1 MSDSL
6 LAHLREAVGADAIE
20 RDPQGLPR
28 VVPDSTDA
36 VAQVVGL
43 ASEHGWKLRIE
54 GRDTWLPA
62 DAPADVA
69 LSTRGLDRVEFVS
82 PADLVAGVQVGI
94 PMETL
99 RRRLGDDGMWL
110 ALDPPGRPER
120 SLGSVLATATS
131 GPLRQG
137 FGPVRDHVLGLTVVT
152 GEGRVVRPGGRVVK
166 NVAGFDLTK
175 LQVGGFGAFGII
187 TECALRLRAVPR
199 ADRTLLAR
207 GPRDHLTSLARA
219 LTEARLSL
227 SALELFSP
235 AVAAESD
242 WVLAARLLG
251 TDEGVAAETG
261 RLEAASDLPWSP
273 LSHER
278 AASFW
283 HLAARAV
290 LGGPVTFRLGAL
302 QDGLDETLDLV
313 AGVLDEG
320 LVSAGAG
327 STGGI
332 RWSGDAGI
340 AALRSLR
347 RTTATREIPMTLER
361 APWELRQA
369 LGHFG
374 AYREGVGRLV
384 GRLRGTF
391 DPSSVLSVA
400 LEAEPDGR

>member
-6 LAHLREAVGADAIE
+6 LAHLRDALGPDAIE
-20 RDPQGLPR
+20 RDPHGLPR
-28 VVPDSTDA
+28 AVPDSTEA

-43 ASEHGWKLRIE
+43 AHEHGWRLRVE
-54 GRDTWLPA
+54 GRGTWLPA
-62 DAPADVA
+62 DAPADLA
-69 LSTRGLDRVEFVS
+69 LSTRALDSVAFVS
-82 PADLVAGVQVGI
+82 PADLVASVKAGL
-94 PMETL
+94 PLDML

-120 SLGSVLATATS
+120 SMGSILATATG

-175 LQVGGFGAFGII
+175 LQVGGFGAFGIV
-187 TECALRLRAVPR
+187 TECTLRLRAVPR

-219 LTEARLSL
+219 LTQARLSL
-227 SALELFSP
+227 SALELVSP
-235 AVAAESD
+235 TVAAEPD
-242 WVLAARLLG
+242 WVLAVRLLG

-261 RLEAASDLPWSP
+261 RLEAASDLPWTP
-273 LSHER
+273 LAHER

-283 HLAARAV
+283 HLASRAV
-290 LGGPVTFRLGAL
+290 LGGPVSLRLGAL
-302 QDGLDETLDLV
+302 QDGLDDTLDLV

-320 LVSAGAG
+320 LVTAGGGSA
-327 STGGI
+327 GGI
-332 RWSGDAGI
+332 RWSGEANV

-347 RTTATREIPMTLER
+347 RTTATREIPMTIER
-361 APWELRQA
+361 APWDLRHT

-374 AYREGVGRLV
+374 AYREGVSRLV
-384 GRLRGTF
+384 GRLRSTF
-391 DPSSVLSVA
+391 DPSSVFSVA
-400 LEAEPDGR
+400 LEHEP

>member
-1 MSDSL
+1 VSDSL
-6 LAHLREAVGADAIE
+6 LSHLRDAVGADAIE
-20 RDPQGLPR
+20 RDPHGLPR

-43 ASEHGWKLRIE
+43 AHEHGWKLRVE
-54 GRDTWLPA
+54 GRGSWLAA
-62 DAPADVA
+62 DAPADLA
-69 LSTRGLDRVEFVS
+69 LSTRALDGVEFVS
-82 PADLVAGVQVGI
+82 PADLVAGVKAGI
-94 PMETL
+94 PLEVL

-120 SLGSVLATATS
+120 SIGSVLATATA

-166 NVAGFDLTK
+166 NVAGFDLAK
-175 LQVGGFGAFGII
+175 LQVGGFGAFGIV
-187 TECALRLRAVPR
+187 TECTLRLRAVPR
-199 ADRTLLAR
+199 ADRTLITR

-219 LTEARLSL
+219 LTAARLSL
-227 SALELFSP
+227 SALELVSP

-242 WVLAARLLG
+242 WVLAVRLLG

-261 RLEAASDLPWSP
+261 RIEAASDLPWSP
-273 LSHER
+273 LAHER

-283 HLAARAV
+283 HLAARAL
-290 LGGPVTFRLGAL
+290 LGGPVTLRLGAL
-302 QDGLDETLDLV
+302 QDGLDDTLDLV

-320 LVSAGAG
+320 LVTAGAG
-327 STGGI
+327 SVGGI
-332 RWSGDAGI
+332 RWSGEAGV

-347 RTTATREIPMTLER
+347 RTAATREIPMTLER
-361 APWELRQA
+361 APWDLRHA

-374 AYREGVGRLV
+374 AYREGVAQLV

-400 LEAEPDGR
+400 LEADTDGR

>member
-6 LAHLREAVGADAIE
+6 LAHLRDAIGADAIE
-20 RDPQGLPR
+20 RDPHGLPR

-43 ASEHGWKLRIE
+43 AHEHGWRLRIE
-54 GRDTWLPA
+54 GRGTWLPA
-62 DAPADVA
+62 DAPADLA
-69 LSTRGLDRVEFVS
+69 LSTRALDGVEFVS
-82 PADLVAGVQVGI
+82 PADLVAGVKAGI
-94 PMETL
+94 SLENL

-120 SLGSVLATATS
+120 SVGSVLATAAA

-175 LQVGGFGAFGII
+175 LEVGGFGAFGVI
-187 TECALRLRAVPR
+187 TECTLRLRAVPR
-199 ADRTLLAR
+199 ADRTLVAR
-207 GPRDHLTSLARA
+207 GPRDQLTSLARA
-219 LTEARLSL
+219 LTASRLSL
-227 SALELFSP
+227 SALELVSP
-235 AVAAESD
+235 TIAAESD
-242 WVLAARLLG
+242 WVLAVRLLG
-251 TDEGVAAETG
+251 TDEGVVAETG
-261 RLEAASDLPWSP
+261 RLEAASDLPWTP
-273 LSHER
+273 LAHER

-290 LGGPVTFRLGAL
+290 LGGPVSLRLGAL
-302 QDGLDETLDLV
+302 QDGLDDTLDLV

-320 LVSAGAG
+320 LLTAGAG
-327 STGGI
+327 SAGGI
-332 RWSGDAGI
+332 RWSGEAGV

-347 RTTATREIPMTLER
+347 RTTAAREIPMTLER
-361 APWELRQA
+361 APWDLRQA

-374 AYREGVGRLV
+374 AYREGVSQLV
-384 GRLRGTF
+384 GRLRSTF
-391 DPSSVLSVA
+391 DPASVFSVA
-400 LEAEPDGR
+400 LEHEA

>member
-6 LAHLREAVGADAIE
+6 LAHLRDALGADAIE

-28 VVPDSTDA
+28 AVPDSTDA

-43 ASEHGWKLRIE
+43 AHEHGWKLRVE
-54 GRDTWLPA
+54 GRGTWLPA
-62 DAPADVA
+62 DAPADLA
-69 LSTRGLDRVEFVS
+69 LSTRALDAVEFVS
-82 PADLVAGVQVGI
+82 PADLVAGVKAGI
-94 PMETL
+94 PLELL

-120 SLGSVLATATS
+120 SIGSVLATATA

-187 TECALRLRAVPR
+187 TECTLRLRAVPR
-199 ADRTLLAR
+199 ADRTLIAR

-219 LTEARLSL
+219 LTTARLSL
-227 SALELFSP
+227 STVELLSP
-235 AVAAESD
+235 AIAAESD
-242 WVLAARLLG
+242 WVLAVRLLG
-251 TDEGVAAETG
+251 TDEGVLAETG

-290 LGGPVTFRLGAL
+290 LGGLVTLRLGAL
-302 QDGLDETLDLV
+302 QDGLDDTLDLV

-320 LVSAGAG
+320 LVTAGAG

-332 RWSGDAGI
+332 RWSGEANV

-347 RTTATREIPMTLER
+347 RSAAAREIPITLER
-361 APWELRQA
+361 APWDLRHA

-374 AYREGVGRLV
+374 AYREGVSQLV

-391 DPSSVLSVA
+391 DPSGVLSVA
-400 LEAEPDGR
+400 LEAESDGR

>member
-6 LAHLREAVGADAIE
+6 LGHLRDALGPDAIE
-20 RDPQGLPR
+20 RDARGLPR

-43 ASEHGWKLRIE
+43 AHEHGWRIRIE
-54 GRDTWLPA
+54 GHGTWLTP
-62 DAPADVA
+62 DAPADLA
-69 LSTRGLDRVEFVS
+69 LSTRALDRVEFVS
-82 PADLVAGVQVGI
+82 PADLVAGVQAGI
-94 PMETL
+94 AFDGL
-99 RRRLGDDGMWL
+99 RRRRGDDGMWL

-120 SLGSVLATATS
+120 SIGSALATATA

-187 TECALRLRAVPR
+187 TGCTLRLRAVPR
-199 ADRTLLAR
+199 ADRTLVAR

-219 LTEARLSL
+219 LTQARLSL
-227 SALELFSP
+227 SALELVSP
-235 AVAAESD
+235 TVAAEPD
-242 WVLAARLLG
+242 WVLATRLLG

-261 RLEAASDLPWSP
+261 RLEAASDLPWTP
-273 LSHER
+273 LAHER
-278 AASFW
+278 AAAFW

-290 LGGPVTFRLGAL
+290 LGGPVSLRLGGL
-302 QDGLDETLDLV
+302 QDGLDDTLDLV

-320 LVSAGAG
+320 LVTAGAG
-327 STGGI
+327 SAGGI
-332 RWSGDAGI
+332 RWSGEANA

-347 RTTATREIPMTLER
+347 RTTAAREIPMTLER
-361 APWELRQA
+361 APWDLRQA

-374 AYREGVGRLV
+374 AYREGVSQLV
-384 GRLRGTF
+384 GRLRATF
-391 DPSSVLSVA
+391 DPVNVFSVA
-400 LEAEPDGR
+400 LEHEA

>member
-6 LAHLREAVGADAIE
+6 LAQVRDALGADAIE

-28 VVPDSTDA
+28 AVPDSTDA

-43 ASEHGWKLRIE
+43 AHEHGWKLRVE
-54 GRDTWLPA
+54 GRGTWFPA
-62 DAPADVA
+62 DAPADLA
-69 LSTRGLDRVEFVS
+69 LSTRALDAVEFVS
-82 PADLVAGVQVGI
+82 PADLVAGMKAGM
-94 PMETL
+94 PLELL

-120 SLGSVLATATS
+120 SIGSVLATATA

-187 TECALRLRAVPR
+187 TECTLRLRAVPR
-199 ADRTLLAR
+199 ADRTLIAR

-219 LTEARLSL
+219 LTAARLSL
-227 SALELFSP
+227 STLELFSP
-235 AVAAESD
+235 AIAAESD
-242 WVLAARLLG
+242 WVLAVRLLG
-251 TDEGVAAETG
+251 TDEGVLAETG

-290 LGGPVTFRLGAL
+290 LGGLVTLRLGAL
-302 QDGLDETLDLV
+302 QDGLDDTLDLV

-320 LVSAGAG
+320 LVTAGAG

-332 RWSGDAGI
+332 RWSGEANV

-347 RTTATREIPMTLER
+347 RSAAAREIPVTLER
-361 APWELRQA
+361 APWDLRHA

-374 AYREGVGRLV
+374 AYREGVSQLV

-391 DPSSVLSVA
+391 DPSGVLSVA

>member
-6 LAHLREAVGADAIE
+6 LAHLRDALGPDAIE

-28 VVPDSTDA
+28 AVPDSTDA

-43 ASEHGWKLRIE
+43 AHEHGWKLRVE
-54 GRDTWLPA
+54 GRGTWFPA
-62 DAPADVA
+62 DAPADLA
-69 LSTRGLDRVEFVS
+69 LSTRALDAVEFVS
-82 PADLVAGVQVGI
+82 PADLVAGMKAGM
-94 PMETL
+94 PLELL

-120 SLGSVLATATS
+120 SIGSVLATATA

-187 TECALRLRAVPR
+187 TECTLRLRAVPR
-199 ADRTLLAR
+199 ADRTLIAR

-219 LTEARLSL
+219 LTAARLSL
-227 SALELFSP
+227 STLELFSP
-235 AVAAESD
+235 AIAAESD
-242 WVLAARLLG
+242 WVLAVRLLG
-251 TDEGVAAETG
+251 TDEGVLAETG

-290 LGGPVTFRLGAL
+290 LGGLVTLRLGAL
-302 QDGLDETLDLV
+302 QDGLDDTLDLV

-320 LVSAGAG
+320 LVTAGAG

-332 RWSGDAGI
+332 RWSGEANV

-347 RTTATREIPMTLER
+347 RSAAAREIPVTLER
-361 APWELRQA
+361 APWDLRHA

-374 AYREGVGRLV
+374 AYREGVSQLV

-391 DPSSVLSVA
+391 DPSGVLSVA